1 VYTHEVVGATIA
13 HYSDSFGAEV
23 SVIELK
29 ACALLFDLDGVLV
42 NSIESVERA
51 WRSWA
56 RRHDMNAATVIDA
69 AHGRRAVDTLGVIAP
84 QLDVATELRALTDD
98 EASDASGLYPIA
110 GVAALL
116 HALPRRRWAV
126 VTSGVRRVALF
137 RLKTGGIPIPDVLI
151 SAEDVEHGKPNPEGY
166 LRAAELLGVAPE
178 HCVVVEDAPAGIQ
191 AAVAAGMRAI
201 GVLGTYPREALSEAA
216 AIVDSFGS
224 VNVRVSADAI
234 TLAMN

>member
-29 ACALLFDLDGVLV
+29 ARALLFDLDGVLV

-224 VNVRVSADAI
+224 VNVSVSADAI
-234 TLAMN
+234 TLAMD